1 MRWSDLKADLLDFWF
16 QFVKNKSGML
26 GLILLIFFIILAI
39 AAPIIAPEAGENWRN
54 LEYWQENPKSV
65 PPAWINIFS
74 SKKLFVHS
82 IIYINKFNV
91 TSYGGITEYVYNI
104 SLDYNYDVPP
114 AGMLLVVN
122 AKGKQSPI
130 TLDVQFTRPD
140 GTSLRLASEQLYPVS
155 KEDLLEY
162 SLHFGSDMSVVSNV
176 MDFAR
181 KYENPDVMS
190 KIKPDVFKFTYPLF
204 SKAKPGLTQEGA
216 AEPLKGRY
224 IITITIFTTE
234 QGIEVTGAR
243 MVLEGQSY
251 GLFGTDDFRRDL
263 FQGLMWGTQV
273 SLLVGVVASVVSVL
287 IGVLYGV
294 TSAYLGGRKEE
305 LMQRITE
312 IFYNIPMLPLAIMLA
327 ALLTPSIWNVVLIL
341 VVFGWSGYEFVVR
354 SIAHQVKEMDYIE
367 ASRAIGARAR
377 RIITRHIMPQI
388 APYAFASIALGVPG
402 AILTEAA
409 LSFLG
414 LADIKRVTWGLILHD
429 ANGAAATIR
438 GMWWWVVP
446 PGLFIALLGLS
457 FVLIGTALDE
467 ILNPKMR
474 KL

>member
-26 GLILLIFFIILAI
+26 GLILLILFIVLAI
-39 AAPIIAPEAGENWRN
+39 VAPVVAPGAGENWRN
-54 LEYWQENPKSV
+54 LEYWQENPKGV
-65 PPAWINIFS
+65 PPAWVNIFS
-74 SKKLFVHS
+74 PKKLFVHS
-82 IIYINKFNV
+82 VIYINKFNV

-114 AGMLLVVN
+114 AGMMLVVD
-122 AKGKQSPI
+122 ARGKQSPI
-130 TLDVQFTRPD
+130 TLDVKFIRPD
-140 GTSLRLASEQLYPVS
+140 GNSLRLASEQLYPVS
-155 KEDLLEY
+155 KESFMEY
-162 SLHFGSDMSVVSNV
+162 SLHFGSDASVVSNV

-181 KYENPDVMS
+181 GYESPNVMS

-204 SKAKPGLTQEGA
+204 SKAKPGLTQEGM

-224 IITITIFTTE
+224 VIAITIFTTE
-234 QGIEVTGAR
+234 QGTNVTGAR
-243 MVLEGQSY
+243 MILEGQSY

-263 FQGLMWGTQV
+263 FQGLVWGTQV
-273 SLLVGVVASVVSVL
+273 SLLVGVVTSVVSVF

-312 IFYNIPMLPLAIMLA
+312 IFYNMPVLPLAIMLA

-341 VVFGWSGYEFVVR
+341 VVFGWAGYELVVR
-354 SIAHQVKEMDYIE
+354 SMAHQIKEMDYVE
-367 ASRAIGARAR
+367 ASRAIGAGTR

-388 APYAFASIALGVPG
+388 SSYAFASMALGVPG

-414 LADIKRVTWGLILHD
+414 LADIKRVTWGLILHE

-438 GMWWWVVP
+438 GMWWWVIP

-474 KL
+474 RL